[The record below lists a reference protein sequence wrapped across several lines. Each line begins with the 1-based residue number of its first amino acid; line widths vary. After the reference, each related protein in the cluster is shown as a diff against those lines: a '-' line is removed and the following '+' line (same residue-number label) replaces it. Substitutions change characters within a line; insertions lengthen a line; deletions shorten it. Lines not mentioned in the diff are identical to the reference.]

1 LHPTQKTNISVAL
14 ATVFFRTR
22 IERLLATRREL
33 LIGASKTLEA
43 VAGVILVA
51 VALHEVFTG

>member
-1 LHPTQKTNISVAL
+1 VALTLSGVAL
-14 ATVFFRTR
+14 ATVFFRTG

-51 VALHEVFTG
+51 VALHEVFIR